1 MSVSHLASSMRF
13 SKNSGKVEIS
23 RMPRL
28 VVGFV
33 IVVALTAFIKLVEMW
48 ARNYLEVNQ
57 EAICDQIWLSENR
70 AVR

>member
-1 MSVSHLASSMRF
+1 V
-13 SKNSGKVEIS
+13 G
-23 RMPRL
+23 
-28 VVGFV
+28 GFV